1 VPSTLVVSAMF
12 VVLSTLIVSATISVL
27 STFAVLRRLL
37 GRDDVRAISRRY
49 FVSNGF
55 DGTLTSIGVIVGAV
69 LSGIP
74 DGLTVVKIG
83 LGAAVGLGTSAVW
96 SVWEIE
102 RAETQAKINRL
113 ERAML
118 TDLDDT
124 RVHHEQRG
132 ARVVHA
138 TASGLGPLIGILIPL
153 IPFTVEGTLFSM
165 AEAGFVGVALGIG
178 ILAVFGAYMSRISGQ
193 RWYVSALRM
202 ALAGLVVA
210 GINLFLP
217 G

>member
-1 VPSTLVVSAMF
+1 VALP
-12 VVLSTLIVSATISVL
+12 LSE
-27 STFAVLRRLL
+27 LRRLL
-37 GRDDVRAISRRY
+37 GDEDVRSISRRY

-55 DGTLTSIGVIVGAV
+55 DGTLTCIGVVVGAV

-74 DGLTVVKIG
+74 DGVTVVKIG

-102 RAETQAKINRL
+102 RAETRAEILRL

-124 RVHHEQRG
+124 RVQRDQQG
-132 ARVVHA
+132 ARLVHA
-138 TASGLGPLIGILIPL
+138 TMSGLGPLIGVLIPL
-153 IPFTVEGTLFSM
+153 IPFLFEATVLTM
-165 AEAGFVGVALGIG
+165 VEAALLSVALGIS
-178 ILAVFGAYMSRISGQ
+178 ILGAFGAYMGSISGQ
-193 RWYVSALRM
+193 RWYVAAGRM

-210 GINLFLP
+210 VINVFLP

>member
-1 VPSTLVVSAMF
+1 MSSKRRL
-12 VVLSTLIVSATISVL
+12 
-27 STFAVLRRLL
+27 LRRLL
-37 GRDDVRAISRRY
+37 RDEETLSIARRY
-49 FVSNGF
+49 FISNGF
-55 DGTLTSIGVIVGAV
+55 DGTLTSVGVIVGAV

-74 DGLTVVKIG
+74 DGSTVIKIG

-102 RAETQAKINRL
+102 RAETRAEIRRL

-124 RVHHEQRG
+124 RIERAQQG

-138 TASGLGPLIGILIPL
+138 TASGLGPLIGVVVPL
-153 IPFTVEGTLFSM
+153 VPFAFEGTVLSM
-165 AEAGFVGVALGIG
+165 VEAGFLGVALGISV
-178 ILAVFGAYMSRISGQ
+178 LAVFGAFMASVSGQ
-193 RWYVSALRM
+193 RWYVSAVRM

-210 GINLFLP
+210 VINIFLP

>member
-1 VPSTLVVSAMF
+1 MSSK
-12 VVLSTLIVSATISVL
+12 
-27 STFAVLRRLL
+27 RRLL
-37 GRDDVRAISRRY
+37 RSLLDREDVLSISRRY

-74 DGLTVVKIG
+74 DGVTVIKIG

-102 RAETQAKINRL
+102 RAETRAEILRI

-124 RVHHEQRG
+124 RIQREQRG
-132 ARVVHA
+132 ARVIHA
-138 TASGLGPLIGILIPL
+138 TASGLGPLIGVLIPL
-153 IPFTVEGTLFSM
+153 TPFLFEGTVVSM
-165 AEAGFVGVALGIG
+165 AEAGVVGVGLGIG
-178 ILAVFGAYMSRISGQ
+178 VLAVFGAYMGSISGQ

-202 ALAGLVVA
+202 GLAGLVVA
-210 GINLFLP
+210 VINLLLP

>member
-1 VPSTLVVSAMF
+1 MSSRRSLLRALLERED
-12 VVLSTLIVSATISVL
+12 VLS
-27 STFAVLRRLL
+27 
-37 GRDDVRAISRRY
+37 ISRRY
-49 FVSNGF
+49 FISNGF

-74 DGLTVVKIG
+74 DGVTVVKIG

-102 RAETQAKINRL
+102 RAETKAELRRI

-124 RVHHEQRG
+124 RVQREQRG
-132 ARVVHA
+132 ARVIHA
-138 TASGLGPLIGILIPL
+138 MASGLGPLIGVLVPL
-153 IPFTVEGTLFSM
+153 VPFLFEGPLFSM
-165 AEAGFVGVALGIG
+165 GEAGVIGVSLGIG
-178 ILAVFGAYMSRISGQ
+178 VLAVFGAYMGSISGQ

-202 ALAGLVVA
+202 GLAGLVVA
-210 GINLFLP
+210 LINLFLP

>member
-1 VPSTLVVSAMF
+1 MRSLRDVVS
-12 VVLSTLIVSATISVL
+12 
-27 STFAVLRRLL
+27 RLL
-37 GRDDVRAISRRY
+37 GKAEVLAIARRY

-69 LSGIP
+69 LSGVP

-102 RAETQAKINRL
+102 RAETRAKLRRI

-124 RVHHEQRG
+124 RIERQQRS
-132 ARVVHA
+132 ARFLHA
-138 TASGLGPLIGILIPL
+138 GASGLGPLIGILVPL
-153 IPFTVEGTLFSM
+153 SPFLFEGTILTM
-165 AEAGFVGVALGIG
+165 GEAGIIAVALGIG
-178 ILAVFGAYMSRISGQ
+178 VLGVFGAYMGSISGQ
-193 RWYVSALRM
+193 RWYVAAARM
-202 ALAGLVVA
+202 GLAGLVVA
-210 GINLFLP
+210 LINIFLP

>member
-1 VPSTLVVSAMF
+1 VPPLRER
-12 VVLSTLIVSATISVL
+12 LSQI
-27 STFAVLRRLL
+27 L
-37 GRDDVRAISRRY
+37 GRKDVLPIARRY

-55 DGTLTSIGVIVGAV
+55 DGTLTCIGVVVGAV

-74 DGLTVVKIG
+74 DGATVIKIG

-102 RAETQAKINRL
+102 RAETKAEILRMEK
-113 ERAML
+113 AML

-124 RVHHEQRG
+124 RIQRERST
-132 ARVVHA
+132 ARLLHA
-138 TASGLGPLIGILIPL
+138 VASGMGPILGILIPL
-153 IPFTVEGTLFSM
+153 SPFLLEGGLLTMVE
-165 AEAGFVGVALGIG
+165 AAIIAVGLGIG
-178 ILAVFGAYMSRISGQ
+178 VLGVFGAYMGSISGQ
-193 RWYVSALRM
+193 RWYVAAARM

-210 GINLFLP
+210 VVNVFLP

>member
-1 VPSTLVVSAMF
+1 MRSLRDVVS
-12 VVLSTLIVSATISVL
+12 
-27 STFAVLRRLL
+27 RLL
-37 GRDDVRAISRRY
+37 GKAEVLAIARRY

-69 LSGIP
+69 LSGVP
-74 DGLTVVKIG
+74 SGATVIKIG

-102 RAETQAKINRL
+102 RAETKAELRRI

-118 TDLDDT
+118 VDLDDT
-124 RVHHEQRG
+124 QIEREQRG
-132 ARVVHA
+132 TRLLHA
-138 TASGLGPLIGILIPL
+138 TMSGLGPLIGILIPL
-153 IPFTVEGTLFSM
+153 TPFLFEGTLFTM
-165 AEAGFVGVALGIG
+165 VEAALIAVALGIG
-178 ILAVFGAYMSRISGQ
+178 ILGIFGAYMGSMSGQ
-193 RWYVSALRM
+193 RWYVAAARM

-210 GINLFLP
+210 IINVFLP